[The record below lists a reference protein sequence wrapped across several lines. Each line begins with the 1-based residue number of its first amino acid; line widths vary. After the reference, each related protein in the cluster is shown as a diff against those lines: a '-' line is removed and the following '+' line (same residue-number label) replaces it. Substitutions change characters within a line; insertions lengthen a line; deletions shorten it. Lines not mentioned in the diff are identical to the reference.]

1 MTPRTPPCQVE
12 PTTITDF
19 QKPSHIKQNE
29 STLFI
34 FELCL
39 LVFLQLSAVFP
50 SLDCVFSSFLHPPI
64 SSPLQTKFN
73 NTRKK
78 TLLNTNIQEKYE
90 SPFFI
95 ISMQHINE
103 IPYCMYIINVILLGY
118 SKHERKLLN
127 HSYIRF

>member
-1 MTPRTPPCQVE
+1 MNRHFLFLSCAYLYFYNYQLF
-12 PTTITDF
+12 F
-19 QKPSHIKQNE
+19 QAW
-29 STLFI
+29 T
-34 FELCL
+34 
-39 LVFLQLSAVFP
+39 V
-50 SLDCVFSSFLHPPI
+50 SFLPFSTHLSHRPYKLNSI
-64 SSPLQTKFN
+64 THA
-73 NTRKK
+73 RKL
-78 TLLNTNIQEKYE
+78 LLNTNIQEKYE